1 MRNGEHG
8 SICHPSSHTIGG
20 VESETYVLANVNMM
34 STLVRAAG
42 ILMAGHQRA
51 AVPCINHR
59 FSRQFWGRG
68 FAHEGGVDTNA
79 DITQSVESRIA

>member
-1 MRNGEHG
+1 
-8 SICHPSSHTIGG
+8 
-20 VESETYVLANVNMM
+20 MM
-34 STLVRAAG
+34 SSLVRVAG
-42 ILMAGHQRA
+42 ILMAGHLRA

-79 DITQSVESRIA
+79 DIIQLVKSRIA